1 VNCQE
6 RSGFL
11 FAHPCDRLAAW
22 TCATCQKQ
30 VCDAHVRNVGG
41 QPRCITCMKTSGVQ
55 PPPPVLGAGYY
66 DDPYWYSHYHYHD
79 YSYYDLDDYRAFRP
93 RQSPATG
100 GSTGGFENDPSA
112 T

>member
-1 VNCQE
+1 MNCQE

-30 VCDAHVRNVGG
+30 VCDAHVRNHQG
-41 QPRCITCMKTSGVQ
+41 QPQCITCMKT
-55 PPPPVLGAGYY
+55 AGYPPTAPVAGGPY
-66 DDPYWYSHYHYHD
+66 DDPYWYSHYHYRD
-79 YSYYDLDDYRAFRP
+79 YSYYDLDDYRSFRSP
-93 RQSPATG
+93 RRPTST
-100 GSTGGFENDPSA
+100 GSTGPFENDSTA

>member
-1 VNCQE
+1 MNCQE

-30 VCDAHVRNVGG
+30 VCDAHVRVSNG
-41 QPRCITCMKTSGVQ
+41 QPRCITCLKTAGTI
-55 PPPPVLGAGYY
+55 PPPAPAGYY
-66 DDPYWYSHYHYHD
+66 HDPYWYSNYHYHD
-79 YSYYDLDDYRAFRP
+79 YSYYDLDDYQAFRSP
-93 RQSPATG
+93 RRPTS
-100 GSTGGFENDPSA
+100 GSTGSFENDPNA